1 METERTGT
9 RIPYGKGI
17 ELYGKSPPSVQKVLG
32 FFLTPIPR
40 SVMLGSGFHAFFREL
55 NRTQWFKPERLKRIQ
70 ESRLRALIGHAYNNV
85 PYYHRMFKDRGIRPD
100 DIRTIEDLRKLPILT
115 KDDVRNHFYELVATN
130 ARDYK
135 YGISSTSGSTGN
147 PLTFYLDQQNREIE
161 YATHWRQRRWAN
173 VDFDSKIAS
182 FRGFRGNLRWIN
194 PQSGK
199 PRWKFN
205 ALSKEL
211 EFNIFG
217 VNEATVKTHVNR
229 LRKFRPRL
237 IEGYPSAI
245 ELFAGYILKHN
256 VEGISPAAV
265 QTSSETLS
273 NRQRDVIEE
282 AFGCKL
288 YDWYSQSEYVVA
300 AGQCPEGNYHIVES
314 GLMEFIKD
322 GEQAS
327 EGEIGEIIGTRL
339 YNYSMPFIR
348 YRVTDL
354 GRYSKER
361 CSCGRGLPIV
371 RSLEGRVYDS
381 ILTPDGKLLSGVS
394 VAYYWE
400 NQIIQFTPNVELIH
414 IIQKTRNRL
423 LIEMVKKEGY
433 SDQET
438 QAILRGLKSLLGSEI
453 QIEFKYLD
461 SIPTGRKW
469 RFTESELNI
478 SLI

>member
-1 METERTGT
+1 M

-17 ELYGKSPPSVQKVLG
+17 EIYGKSPPSIQRALG
-32 FFLTPIPR
+32 FFLNPIPR

-55 NRTQWFKPERLKRIQ
+55 NRTQWFKPEKLKRIQ
-70 ESRLRALIGHAYNNV
+70 ESRLRALIEHSYDNV
-85 PYYHRMFKDRGIRPD
+85 PYYHRIFKARGIRPD
-100 DIRTIEDLRKLPILT
+100 DIRTMEDLRKLPILT
-115 KDDVRNHFYELVATN
+115 KDDVRNHFYELVAAN
-130 ARDYK
+130 ARDYE
-135 YGISSTSGSTGN
+135 YGKVKTSGSTGD

-161 YATHWRQRRWAN
+161 YAAHWRQRRWAN
-173 VDFDSKIAS
+173 VDFNSRIAS
-182 FRGFRGNLRWIN
+182 LRGFRGNLRWIN
-194 PQSGK
+194 PQCGK

-217 VNEATVKTHVNR
+217 IDKATVKTQIRR
-229 LRKFRPRL
+229 LRKFRPCL
-237 IEGYPSAI
+237 IEGYPSVI
-245 ELFAGYILKHN
+245 ELFAEYILEHN
-256 VEGISPAAV
+256 VKGISPAAV

-273 NRQRDVIEE
+273 NRQRDLIEK
-282 AFGCKL
+282 AFGCRL
-288 YDWYSQSEYVVA
+288 YDWYGESEYVVA

-322 GEQAS
+322 GEQVS
-327 EGEIGEIIGTRL
+327 EGEIGEIIGTGL

-348 YRVTDL
+348 YRITDL
-354 GRYSKER
+354 GRYSKEK
-361 CSCGRGLPIV
+361 CNCGKGLAIV
-371 RSLEGRVYDS
+371 GSLEGRVFDS
-381 ILTPDGKLLSGVS
+381 ILTPNGKLLTGVS
-394 VAYYWE
+394 VELYWH
-400 NQIIQFTPNVELIH
+400 NQISHLTPNIEHAH

-433 SDQET
+433 SDRET

-453 QIEFKYLD
+453 QIEFKNLD

-469 RFTESELNI
+469 RFTESELPL